1 MSTQIDVNG
10 WAEKRDNPLSCVGV
24 YPYLGKDIPG
34 APDPGKIYY
43 VYRPEEELA
52 DPECINS
59 FKLVPWIDEHAM
71 LGEEFTAPEHKGVQG
86 VIGEDVYYRDGT
98 LFGNIKIWGNNLKNL
113 ISSGKRE
120 LSCGYRCMY
129 EAAQGVFNGQRFDYI
144 QRCIRGNHL
153 ALVDQGR
160 MGAGVAVMDNAVE
173 GALTFSFD
181 SSQGLTMAD
190 EPKDDNKP
198 ESGGGSAMTLA
209 EATKILQDILPEFNK
224 LKELV
229 EGMQGGSAE
238 AVTVDAD
245 EPDADDKDKGM
256 GMDTAKTIAALDAQV
271 KSMQKQLDEKK
282 PASMQ
287 DLMKEIAE
295 RDSLYKQGSQIVG
308 AFDHSQMTRDGVA
321 KYLVQKI
328 GIACDSGHELSVLK
342 GYFHNRQSAPALKVV
357 STQDGKPKT
366 GALSDFI
373 NANGGNV

>member
-1 MSTQIDVNG
+1 MPTQIDVNG

-52 DPECINS
+52 NPECINS

-71 LGEEFTAPEHKGVQG
+71 LGEEYTAPEHKGVQG

-160 MGAGVAVMDNAVE
+160 MGAGVAVMDNAVA
-173 GALTFSFD
+173 GALTFSLD
-181 SSQGLTMAD
+181 SMGLTMAD
-190 EPKDDNKP
+190 EPNDNKQ

-209 EATKILQDILPEFNK
+209 EISALLEEIMPVFNK
-224 LKELV
+224 MKAALADAPAEV
-229 EGMQGGSAE
+229 E

-245 EPDADDKDKGM
+245 EPDEKDKGM
-256 GMDTAKTIAALDAQV
+256 GMDTAKTIAAMDAQL
-271 KSMQKQLDEKK
+271 KAMSKELAGFKQGGTKALL
-282 PASMQ
+282 A
-287 DLMKEIAE
+287 EISQ
-295 RDSLYKQGSQIVG
+295 RDSLYNQGSKLVG
-308 AFDHSQMTRDGVA
+308 AFDHSQMTLDEVA

-357 STQDGKPKT
+357 STQDGKPK
-366 GALSDFI
+366 GQLSDFI